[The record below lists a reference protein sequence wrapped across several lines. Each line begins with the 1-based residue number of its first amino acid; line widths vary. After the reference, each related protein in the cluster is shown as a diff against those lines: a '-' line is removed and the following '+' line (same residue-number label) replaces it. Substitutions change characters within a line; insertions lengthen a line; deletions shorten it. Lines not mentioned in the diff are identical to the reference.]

1 MELTTPRRSELLKT
15 LLAQQVQPQPN
26 IRSGGELLAKLLAQ
40 GVRQAQINRLRK
52 EEAASKKT
60 EQANVAQVLS
70 KLGGDPADMNFMDNP
85 ITDGSGTNMFGQP
98 TLGRPQN
105 NISMAQALGQLPVDN
120 PVASAI
126 SGQMIQRAF
135 APDPVPK
142 APTTRTRQSGDMN
155 VTEEWDA
162 ANQKWVRVSEGP
174 RTKPGLTT
182 NIYNTL
188 PGEENTKPTT
198 NKIEEIL
205 LNSNAEI
212 AILEPLIEGFDE
224 DFLNFKGDLQA
235 FFLKKGDYLGANL
248 TDSQKQFLTD
258 RSTYMA
264 SAAEGLNVYIN
275 TLSGAAVSPEEAVR
289 LLKGFPDPDGDEP
302 TVFFAKLQNRYRQ
315 TKLAVARAKLAKELG
330 VVGIDNIAGLST
342 LNDKAFKSSLN
353 RAAGQW
359 YDAAIASGQSEEE
372 AKQFAQDRTRRIL
385 TIGNSVLEL

>member
-1 MELTTPRRSELLKT
+1 
-15 LLAQQVQPQPN
+15 
-26 IRSGGELLAKLLAQ
+26 
-40 GVRQAQINRLRK
+40 
-52 EEAASKKT
+52 
-60 EQANVAQVLS
+60 
-70 KLGGDPADMNFMDNP
+70 
-85 ITDGSGTNMFGQP
+85 
-98 TLGRPQN
+98 
-105 NISMAQALGQLPVDN
+105 
-120 PVASAI
+120 
-126 SGQMIQRAF
+126 
-135 APDPVPK
+135 
-142 APTTRTRQSGDMN
+142 MN

-174 RTKPGLTT
+174 RTKPGSTT

-198 NKIEEIL
+198 NKLEEVL
-205 LNSNAEI
+205 LNSNAEL
-212 AILEPLIEGFDE
+212 AILEPLIEDFDE

-235 FFLKKGDYLGANL
+235 FLLEKGDYLGADL
-248 TDSQKQFLTD
+248 SDTQKEFLTD
-258 RSTYMA
+258 RATFMA
-264 SAAEGLNVYIN
+264 TAAEGLNVYIN

-289 LLKGFPDPDGDEP
+289 LLKGFPDPEGDVP
-302 TVFFAKLQNRYRQ
+302 TVFFAKLRQRYKQ

-385 TIGNSVLEL
+385 TIGNTVLEL

>member
-1 MELTTPRRSELLKT
+1 MELTAPRRSQLLQT
-15 LLAQQVQPQPN
+15 LLQQQVQPQPN

-40 GVRQAQINRLRK
+40 GVRQSQINRMQ
-52 EEAASKKT
+52 EQEAASKKT

-70 KLGGDPADMNFMDNP
+70 KLGGDPADMNFMGNP
-85 ITDGSGTNMFGQP
+85 ITDES
-98 TLGRPQN
+98 GRPQN
-105 NISMAQALGQLPVDN
+105 NISIAQALGQLPVDN

-135 APDPVPK
+135 APDPVPR

-162 ANQKWVRVSEGP
+162 ANKKWVGVSEGP
-174 RTKPGLTT
+174 RTKPGSTT

-205 LNSNAEI
+205 LNANAEI

-224 DFLNFKGDLQA
+224 DFLNFKGDVKS
-235 FFLKKGDYLGANL
+235 FFLAKGDYLGANL

-330 VVGIDNIAGLST
+330 VVGIDNIKGLST

-372 AKQFAQDRTRRIL
+372 ARQFAQDRTRSIL